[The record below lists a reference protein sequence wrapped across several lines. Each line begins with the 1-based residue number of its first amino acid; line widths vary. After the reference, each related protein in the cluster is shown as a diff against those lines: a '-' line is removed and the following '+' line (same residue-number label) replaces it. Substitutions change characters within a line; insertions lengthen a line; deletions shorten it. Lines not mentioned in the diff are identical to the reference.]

1 MPDLPEWV
9 RNPQDETDVRLIE
22 RAAANDPRGWEE
34 LYARYSERVREYC
47 RRKGL
52 PEPDVDDVCQEVFWS
67 VSKTIAQFRREHPR
81 DSFRAWLH
89 VITKRRV
96 ADFYRWSEKDLLHQ
110 AEHER
115 DLTNLARIVEGPCSQ
130 EQRER
135 LAAALRQVRQRVQ
148 PRTWRVFTAHVL
160 RGVRAKDVGEAYG
173 LHPTAVLTARARV
186 LACIRQEL
194 GEFPKT
200 DLAPEDWDQWP
211 VWPN

>member
-1 MPDLPEWV
+1 LPAWV
-9 RNPQDETDVRLIE
+9 HDPQDDTDVRLIE
-22 RAAANDPRGWEE
+22 RAAANDPRGWNE

-52 PEPDVDDVCQEVFWS
+52 AAPDADDVCQEVFWS
-67 VSKTIAQFRREHPR
+67 VSKTIAQFRREHPN
-81 DSFRAWLH
+81 DSFRGWLY

-115 DLTNLARIVEGPCSQ
+115 DLTNLARIVQGPRSQ

-135 LAAALRQVRQRVQ
+135 LAAALRRVRQRVQ

-160 RGVRAKDVGEAYG
+160 RGVRAREVGEVYG
-173 LHPTAVLTARARV
+173 LRSAAVFTVRARV
-186 LACIRQEL
+186 LHYVRQEL
-194 GEFPKT
+194 GEIPRA
-200 DLAPEDWDQWP
+200 DLAPEDWDQWRI
-211 VWPN
+211 WPS